1 MLSTDTIWRFI
12 NISDGMLNTCCSY
25 HPQVS
30 NPSFFAGSDDPYS
43 LPERLPDVLEFADGK
58 LSITDPSSVMR
69 SESSMSFVSAVSEE
83 GPELS
88 QRGDVFRKALQ
99 ETVQE

>member
-1 MLSTDTIWRFI
+1 MLLLSVLSWRVSQAW
-12 NISDGMLNTCCSY
+12 NPHQLLYC
-25 HPQVS
+25 PQVS

-58 LSITDPSSVMR
+58 LSITDPSSALR
-69 SESSMSFVSAVSEE
+69 SESSMSFVSAISEE
-83 GPELS
+83 GLELS
-88 QRGDVFRKALQ
+88 QRGEVFRPNRALQ